1 MRICYDFGFRK
12 DLNLK
17 AVESMQGNHYLAIG
31 KHLSGPATD
40 LTLRCC
46 LPERD
51 SKDAT
56 EQAGKENPFL
66 EGFAIATCCHH
77 LCQWKHYINKEFML
91 SLGISKEEFHAIT
104 WFTSWPVDG
113 DHGAEV
119 SIVIM
124 GRRTHVLFVIFF
136 FIFSLITCTFSSVTC
151 TY

>member
-1 MRICYDFGFRK
+1 FFR
-12 DLNLK
+12 
-17 AVESMQGNHYLAIG
+17 AA
-31 KHLSGPATD
+31 D